1 MLSGKKFQDLVTLE
15 RPSSSQCQAP
25 TAPAVAL
32 SWYFG
37 ACGVLLWPSNSVLL
51 ESGVEGGPEQ
61 TALHLP
67 GRHCSLGAG
76 RGHSCRAWGGA
87 ALPTHSRG
95 PCQGGLPLSASPTPK
110 TSSPLTLLSGDPYLH
125 TGGRQE
131 SPAGPLPALGLSSFP
146 GKTPASWTG

>member
-76 RGHSCRAWGGA
+76 QGHSCRAWGGGCTPHSLTG
-87 ALPTHSRG
+87 ALPGGPPTLCFSHPEDLKPTH
-95 PCQGGLPLSASPTPK
+95 PPQ
-110 TSSPLTLLSGDPYLH
+110 
-125 TGGRQE
+125 
-131 SPAGPLPALGLSSFP
+131 
-146 GKTPASWTG
+146 W